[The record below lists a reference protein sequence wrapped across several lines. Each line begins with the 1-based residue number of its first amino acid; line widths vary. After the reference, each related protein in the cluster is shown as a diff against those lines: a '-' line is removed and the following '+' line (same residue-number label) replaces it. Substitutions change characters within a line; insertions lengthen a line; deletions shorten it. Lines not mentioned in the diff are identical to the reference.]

1 MSTYGSLLKTPGVAR
16 IIAAQLTAR
25 FPFGMLSL
33 AYLIHI
39 EHIHH
44 SYGAAGLVLAATSVG
59 QAISGPL
66 TSRWMGV
73 WGMRRV
79 LTLTMVVCAASIASI
94 AFLVLP
100 VAVYMV
106 IGFVGGLSTPP
117 IQPAVRTIY
126 PKMVNSRQLTAL
138 FSLDASAQEIIWVA
152 GPVITT
158 FVAVQISSS
167 LAIIIAGIF
176 LVVGGTWFILS
187 PEVGRVRIPRSKRR
201 LGVVLAKPAV
211 LLSTITGL
219 LLVAACAATEAA
231 VVATFGE
238 GGAEA
243 GIVLAIF
250 ALGSLAGGLW
260 FILSPEVGR
269 VRIPRSKRKFGVVL
283 KKPAVLLST
292 ITGFLLIGA
301 CSAVEA
307 SVVATFGDHG
317 AESGIIL
324 AIFALGSLVGGLAL
338 GHLPVGPWAM
348 ARRMFAVF
356 VGMALALISMNF
368 WWIAFAL
375 LIAGIGIAPALA
387 VMFAIVSGTVK
398 FSDTAEAYG
407 WVGTGQLIGAALG
420 SAAAGFLI
428 DGHGASGGYWVAAA
442 LALVGFLV
450 PLTLRRWHPDLR
462 GRDAS
467 VPDTAPVPIQPT

>member
-1 MSTYGSLLKTPGVAR
+1 MSSYANLLKTPGVAR

-25 FPFGMLSL
+25 FPSGMLSL
-33 AYLIHI
+33 AYLLHVERILD
-39 EHIHH
+39 
-44 SYGAAGLVLAATSVG
+44 SYGAAGLVLAAASVG
-59 QAISGPL
+59 QAVAGPL

-73 WGMRRV
+73 WGMRKV
-79 LTLTMVVCAASIASI
+79 LVLTMVVCAVSIASM

-100 VAVYMV
+100 VWGYMV
-106 IGFVGGLSTPP
+106 IALIGGLSTPP

-126 PKMVNSRQLTAL
+126 PKMVNSKQLTPL

-158 FVAVQISSS
+158 FVAVQISTTT
-167 LAIIIAGIF
+167 A
-176 LVVGGTWFILS
+176 
-187 PEVGRVRIPRSKRR
+187 
-201 LGVVLAKPAV
+201 
-211 LLSTITGL
+211 
-219 LLVAACAATEAA
+219 
-231 VVATFGE
+231 
-238 GGAEA
+238 
-243 GIVLAIF
+243 IVLAGVLLI
-250 ALGSLAGGLW
+250 GGGLW

-356 VGMALALISMNF
+356 VGMALALASLQF
-368 WWIAFAL
+368 WWLAIAL

-387 VMFAIVSGTVK
+387 VMFAIVSATVK

-407 WVGTGQLIGAALG
+407 WVGTGQLIGAAIG
-420 SAAAGFLI
+420 SAIAGFLI
-428 DGHGASGGYWVAAA
+428 DANGPTGGFIIAASFAF
-442 LALVGFLV
+442 VGFLI
-450 PLTLRRWHPDLR
+450 PLVLRGWHPDLR
-462 GRDAS
+462 GRELTS
-467 VPDTAPVPIQPT
+467 LPDTAPIPIQPS